1 MLTAAVNVWAETAY
15 RVADADRVGNDMKLV
30 RALYHIEFYK
40 VKHIEFVADKY
51 IELP

>member
-1 MLTAAVNVWAETAY
+1 MQTVAANVWAETVFL
-15 RVADADRVGNDMKLV
+15 VADADRVGNDMKLV
-30 RALYHIEFYK
+30 RTLYHIEFYK